1 MNFVD
6 FLWTFLFAFLLIAYI
21 MIFFSII
28 TDLFRDHTIG
38 GGAKALWVVFLIIL
52 PFLAA
57 LIYLIVRGNGMAQR
71 QQAAMAA
78 AKKETDDYI
87 KQVAGT
93 STADELA
100 KAQSLKDSG
109 AITDAEYATL
119 KKNILAGK

>member
-1 MNFVD
+1 MQFTD

-38 GGAKALWVVFLIIL
+38 GGAKALWVIFLIAA
-52 PFLAA
+52 PFIAA
-57 LIYLIVRGNGMAQR
+57 LIYLIARGNGMAQR
-71 QQAAMAA
+71 QQAAVAA

-93 STADELA
+93 SHTDELA
-100 KAQSLKDSG
+100 KANSLKESG
-109 AITDAEYATL
+109 AISAAEYTAL
-119 KKNILAGK
+119 KKKILSSK

>member
-1 MNFVD
+1 MQFTD
-6 FLWTFLFAFLLIAYI
+6 FLWTFLFAFLLIAYL

-38 GGAKALWVVFLIIL
+38 GGAKALWVIFLIVL

-57 LIYLIVRGNGMAQR
+57 LIYLIARGNGMAQR
-71 QQAAMAA
+71 QQAAVAA

-100 KAQSLKDSG
+100 KAQALKDSG
-109 AITDAEYATL
+109 AITATEFATL

>member
-1 MNFVD
+1 MQFTD

-38 GGAKALWVVFLIIL
+38 GGAKALWVIFLIAA
-52 PFLAA
+52 PFIAA
-57 LIYLIVRGNGMAQR
+57 LIYLIARGNGMAQR

-87 KQVAGT
+87 KSVAGT
-93 STADELA
+93 SHADEIA
-100 KAQSLKDSG
+100 KANELKASG
-109 AITDAEYATL
+109 AISAAEYTAL
-119 KKNILAGK
+119 KKKILAGK

>member
-1 MNFVD
+1 MQFTD

-38 GGAKALWVVFLIIL
+38 GGAKALWVIFLILL

-71 QQAAMAA
+71 QQAAVAA

>member
-1 MNFVD
+1 MQFTD

-38 GGAKALWVVFLIIL
+38 GGAKALWVIFLIAA
-52 PFLAA
+52 PFIAA
-57 LIYLIVRGNGMAQR
+57 LIYIIARGNGMAQR
-71 QQAAMAA
+71 QQAAVAA

-100 KAQSLKDSG
+100 KAQALKDSG
-109 AITDAEYATL
+109 AITAAEFATL

>member
-1 MNFVD
+1 MQFTD

-38 GGAKALWVVFLIIL
+38 GGAKALWVIFLIAA
-52 PFLAA
+52 PFIAA
-57 LIYLIVRGNGMAQR
+57 LIYLIARGNGMAQR
-71 QQAAMAA
+71 QQAAVAA

-93 STADELA
+93 SHADEIA
-100 KAQSLKDSG
+100 KAQALKDSG
-109 AITDAEYATL
+109 AITAAEFATL

>member
-1 MNFVD
+1 MQFTD

-38 GGAKALWVVFLIIL
+38 GGAKALWVIFLILL

-57 LIYLIVRGNGMAQR
+57 LIYLIARGNGMAQR
-71 QQAAMAA
+71 QQAAVAA

-100 KAQSLKDSG
+100 KAQALKDSG
-109 AITDAEYATL
+109 AITAAEFTTL